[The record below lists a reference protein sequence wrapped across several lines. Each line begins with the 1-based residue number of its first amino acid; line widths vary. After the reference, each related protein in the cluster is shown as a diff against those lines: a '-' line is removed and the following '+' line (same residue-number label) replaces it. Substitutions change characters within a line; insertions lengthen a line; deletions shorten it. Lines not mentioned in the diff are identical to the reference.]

1 MLPMKISDL
10 TDPEN
15 MTESVESA
23 PFVDPILTAKGDERA
38 WVSLTRLETLWFN
51 TGTLCNLA
59 CANCYIESTPKNDR
73 LVYLSTADILSYLDE
88 IEQNRLGT
96 ATIGLTG
103 GEPFMN
109 PDILDIMSVILSRG
123 YNLLVL
129 TNAMLPMQHKK
140 DGLRALHRQY
150 GKRLRLRVSIDHYAP
165 HIHEK
170 ERGPRSFTPAINGL
184 KWLSDNGFQ
193 ISVAGRTFQDHDE
206 DALRKGYA
214 ALFTTIGIALDAH
227 DEQALILFPEMDENK
242 KVPEITTHCWRLL
255 GINPDTI
262 MCATSRM
269 VVKYKGASRPSVQ
282 ACTLLAYDQRFAMG
296 ETLKEAAGD
305 VRLNHPHC
313 SKFCVLGGSSCSG

>member
-109 PDILDIMSVILSRG
+109 PDKIG
-123 YNLLVL
+123 
-129 TNAMLPMQHKK
+129 
-140 DGLRALHRQY
+140 RAH
-150 GKRLRLRVSIDHYAP
+150 V
-165 HIHEK
+165 
-170 ERGPRSFTPAINGL
+170 
-184 KWLSDNGFQ
+184 
-193 ISVAGRTFQDHDE
+193 
-206 DALRKGYA
+206 
-214 ALFTTIGIALDAH
+214 
-227 DEQALILFPEMDENK
+227 
-242 KVPEITTHCWRLL
+242 
-255 GINPDTI
+255 
-262 MCATSRM
+262 
-269 VVKYKGASRPSVQ
+269 
-282 ACTLLAYDQRFAMG
+282 
-296 ETLKEAAGD
+296 
-305 VRLNHPHC
+305 
-313 SKFCVLGGSSCSG
+313 